1 MDAVPALARW
11 FHFMGAAGHS
21 AIYF

>member
-1 MDAVPALARW
+1 MDAIPALARW